1 MRFSA
6 SAAIG
11 EPKSG
16 SWVERGVLEVLDNPE
31 DDERRRAG
39 IDSPVG

>member
-1 MRFSA
+1 MT
-6 SAAIG
+6 IQ
-11 EPKSG
+11 PKSG
-16 SWVERGVLEVLDNPE
+16 SWVARGRLEVLDNAE